1 MASPAHDELCHA
13 IVVLGSESCGM
24 DDVRAEALH
33 RLAELGLAHYES
45 PGWTLTGAGMKLL
58 GPLMNGEDIQP
69 LA

>member
-1 MASPAHDELCHA
+1 
-13 IVVLGSESCGM
+13 M